1 MTDTQIV
8 LLIIIISTFISIVYL
23 TAGFVKKSGEMKI
36 SGIIMLLA
44 PPVGV
49 LFYSGHYVAMKLL
62 RGDGEL
68 DLEDVTFSKK
78 RRNRILNPI
87 VEEEMQ
93 SVPLEEL
100 FIVASDTEKR
110 KYLLAELKKE
120 DVVPDYGIIAKAL
133 DNDDVETSHYAAA
146 AITNV
151 KATFENGIRIFDN
164 DYHRRKNDLEFVR
177 EYADYVLSFLR
188 SGILAEIEKR
198 KYSYL
203 LINILTST
211 EHPESFLTDR
221 DYVNI
226 VDEAIKTGDFSIAE
240 KWAKFAFSLS
250 ENENTYLSLLK
261 IFYVTHQNEDFFEMI
276 EKLKKSDIP
285 LSHNGLAL
293 VRFFLKST
301 PVPNN

>member
-1 MTDTQIV
+1 MTDIQIV
-8 LLIIIISTFISIVYL
+8 ILIIIVSTFISILYL
-23 TAGFVKKSGEMKI
+23 TVGFIKKSGEMKI
-36 SGIIMLLA
+36 SGIIMLLS

-49 LFYSGHYVAMKLL
+49 LFYSGQYVALKLI

-93 SVPLEEL
+93 TVPLEEL

-110 KYLLAELKKE
+110 KHLLAELKKE
-120 DVVPDYGIIAKAL
+120 DAISDYGIIAKAL

-151 KATFENGIRIFDN
+151 KATFENGIRLFDN
-164 DYHRRKNDLEFVR
+164 DYHRKKDDMEFVR

-188 SGILAEIEKR
+188 SGILAEIETR

-203 LINILTST
+203 LINILTGT
-211 EHPESFLTDR
+211 EHPESFLTER

-250 ENENTYLSLLK
+250 ENESTYLNLLK
-261 IFYVTHQNEDFFEMI
+261 TFYVTNRREDFFDTL

-285 LSHNGLAL
+285 LSHNGLEV
-293 VRFFLKST
+293 VRFFLKAK
-301 PVPNN
+301 PHK